1 VGKEGERGYRSGWI
15 DRSHRRVSQKDLV
28 VATNLLSEDDP
39 ECDVETLNYSP
50 SAQIL

>member
-1 VGKEGERGYRSGWI
+1 MGKEGERGYRSGWI

-28 VATNLLSEDDP
+28 VATNLLSEDDR
-39 ECDVETLNYSP
+39 EYVETLNYSP